1 MSDDLKLNLEQK
13 GVYGLQEAFNRV
25 EKNPTRSN
33 TFDQDGNRMYIY
45 NNKDIKDSGLFILA
59 YKNDNTPSVKYS
71 YVLPYENDGQTMLTT
86 VEAFDDD
93 GDGNIDKFT
102 YQNKEGNC
110 MTYVNKKDDGEDNF
124 INEENYKPKYKW
136 YDPRGWF

>member
-1 MSDDLKLNLEQK
+1 
-13 GVYGLQEAFNRV
+13 
-25 EKNPTRSN
+25 
-33 TFDQDGNRMYIY
+33 
-45 NNKDIKDSGLFILA
+45 
-59 YKNDNTPSVKYS
+59 
-71 YVLPYENDGQTMLTT
+71 MLTT